1 MEEEDEEEF
10 FCMLKWFLDA
20 FVAMEI
26 CFLISSV
33 VTHTHTLVRFIPTL
47 TFIYTLIRCEVCVEV
62 TVCTP

>member
-20 FVAMEI
+20 CVAMEI
-26 CFLISSV
+26 CFLRSSV
-33 VTHTHTLVRFIPTL
+33 VTHTHTLVRFSPTL

-62 TVCTP
+62 TVCTL